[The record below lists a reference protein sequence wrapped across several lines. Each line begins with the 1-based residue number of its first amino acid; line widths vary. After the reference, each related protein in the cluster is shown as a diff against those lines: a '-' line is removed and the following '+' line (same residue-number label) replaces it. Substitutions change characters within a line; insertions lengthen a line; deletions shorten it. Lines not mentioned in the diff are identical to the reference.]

1 MRITKDGISPEVHE
15 FPGRAGWKGESVM
28 VTVTERAVSQVKT
41 LLEKEGKQGY
51 YLRVYVEGGGCSGF
65 QYGLK
70 FVEKKEDDDQVV
82 ERDGVKVLI
91 DPASVLYMTGAEVDY
106 TDGLNGSGFKVNNPN
121 ATASCGCGH
130 SFKV

>member
-1 MRITKDGISPEVHE
+1 MKAGTSREVHE
-15 FPGRAGWKGESVM
+15 FPGRTGWKGESGM
-28 VTVTERAVSQVKT
+28 VTITERAVSQVKT
-41 LLEKEGKQGY
+41 LLEKENQQGH

-70 FVEKKEDDDQVV
+70 FVETKEDNDQVV
-82 ERDGVKVLI
+82 EHDGVRVLI
-91 DPASVLYMTGAEVDY
+91 DPASALYLAGAEVDF

>member
-1 MRITKDGISPEVHE
+1 
-15 FPGRAGWKGESVM
+15 M
-28 VTVTERAVSQVKT
+28 VTVTDRAVSQVKA

-51 YLRVYVEGGGCSGF
+51 YLRVSVEGGGCSGF

-82 ERDGVKVLI
+82 ERDGVRVLI